1 MFPTGYSC
9 KYASFA
15 WIKVIQLAWLQTYI
29 QNSKVIPSFANL
41 RHAEFKKSFSF
52 NPKGGVVNARDTSL
66 QDFVS
71 DPQK

>member
-1 MFPTGYSC
+1 MFPTGYSR
-9 KYASFA
+9 KYALFA

-52 NPKGGVVNARDTSL
+52 NPKVGVVNVRDTGL